1 MLIGKKI
8 NPKLAKMKIDDYE
21 KKWRQENNIE
31 IIYPIENTNKQ
42 DLDKNIKYRNNFFF
56 RRGQTK
62 SNLFLKIIHQKN
74 NCNVYFTPDMGVR
87 KLHVR

>member
-1 MLIGKKI
+1 M
-8 NPKLAKMKIDDYE
+8 E
-21 KKWRQENNIE
+21 QENNIE

-42 DLDKNIKYRNNFFF
+42 DLDKNIKYRNNFFIEVK
-56 RRGQTK
+56 Q
-62 SNLFLKIIHQKN
+62 NPIYFLNYSSKN